1 MSACARCRWGPG
13 TTTERPPNTEN
24 AKQLEGGF
32 AAIMAARQA
41 QDTHYFPQANHTTN
55 IYEIS
60 NKNSNTIRNA
70 SKQS

>member
-24 AKQLEGGF
+24 AKQLEGGL

-41 QDTHYFPQANHTTN
+41 QDTQYFPQNQQNTN
-55 IYEIS
+55 MNTFS
-60 NKNSNTIRNA
+60 NNTKNNITF
-70 SKQS
+70 K